1 MQQEQTDTKQTILQ
15 ELVDIGLFP
24 VGLYLNGE
32 RFTASTPRPL
42 VQAFLSWAATQP
54 LVRWIDERER
64 FRKFNNVAVKGVQS
78 ARGLSTPIWARGLKG
93 EGQVIGVADTVRSRW
108 IGKTTLHFSP
118 CS

>member
-1 MQQEQTDTKQTILQ
+1 MLCTSLCKQALPGLGLQ
-15 ELVDIGLFP
+15 S

-32 RFTASTPRPL
+32 RFTASTPRQL
-42 VQAFLSWAATQP
+42 VEAFLSWAATQP
-54 LVRWIDERER
+54 LVRWIDERET